1 MSKKNTFEVSLIL
14 HGCVHHLEKSPS
26 TNGFLFQEI
35 SQRSRFTV
43 LTAYFPFY
51 TPLVHFSNSSDM
63 FLLELRI
70 KPRELELMTCE
81 MRCDSEA
88 CRFNSFR
95 NLDDRCDQLTTVI
108 NKTHLIYKEC
118 SKINGWIS

>member
-1 MSKKNTFEVSLIL
+1 M
-14 HGCVHHLEKSPS
+14 HHLEKSPS

-51 TPLVHFSNSSDM
+51 TPLVHFSNFSDM
-63 FLLELRI
+63 FFLELRI
-70 KPRELELMTCE
+70 KQRELELMICE
-81 MRCDSEA
+81 MRCDSEG

-108 NKTHLIYKEC
+108 NKKHLIYKEC
-118 SKINGWIS
+118 SKTNKINGCVS

>member
-14 HGCVHHLEKSPS
+14 HGCVHHLEKSLS

-35 SQRSRFTV
+35 SQSSRFTV
-43 LTAYFPFY
+43 LAAYFPFY
-51 TPLVHFSNSSDM
+51 TPLEHFSNSSDM
-63 FLLELRI
+63 FFLKLRI
-70 KPRELELMTCE
+70 KQWELELMFCE
-81 MRCDSEA
+81 RRCDSGG

-108 NKTHLIYKEC
+108 NKTRLIYKEC
-118 SKINGWIS
+118 SKINGWSS